1 LPIKALRDVAATDLQ
16 NLKGNLKGHLQNNHS
31 HSQCEQAGMNG
42 LPKYFNLT
50 GVVCAIVAAFS
61 FAREAPAKSA
71 YLPVV
76 GVPPL
81 RIEVVTTNEFNYLAF
96 SEAFSMA
103 RTNLATAPIINTD
116 NSSAPAPSIPKT
128 IANNNPAD
136 NPAAANILISTS
148 PETGDYGEKDGR
160 QPNNFAFPSSTAS
173 DLLTV
178 TPQMITQ
185 YLKPEANET
194 NQLDRP
200 GVVVFV
206 PADMPFMPP
215 TQKTVPESRA
225 IYQSR

>member
-1 LPIKALRDVAATDLQ
+1 
-16 NLKGNLKGHLQNNHS
+16 
-31 HSQCEQAGMNG
+31 MNG
-42 LPKYFNLT
+42 LPKYLNLT
-50 GVVCAIVAAFS
+50 GVVCAVVAAFS
-61 FAREAPAKSA
+61 FAREAPAKFA

-96 SEAFSMA
+96 NEAFSAA
-103 RTNLATAPIINTD
+103 RTNLATAPAINTD
-116 NSSAPAPSIPKT
+116 NSSATSPSIPKT
-128 IANNNPAD
+128 IANNNPA
-136 NPAAANILISTS
+136 AANVLITTS
-148 PETGDYGEKDGR
+148 SETGDDGEKDGR
-160 QPNNFAFPSSTAS
+160 QPVNFAFPSSTAS

-185 YLKPEANET
+185 YLKPEGNET

>member
-1 LPIKALRDVAATDLQ
+1 
-16 NLKGNLKGHLQNNHS
+16 
-31 HSQCEQAGMNG
+31 MNR
-42 LPKYFNLT
+42 LPKYLNLT
-50 GVVCAIVAAFS
+50 GMICAVVAAFS
-61 FAREAPAKSA
+61 FAREAPAEFA

-76 GVPPL
+76 GVPPM

-96 SEAFSMA
+96 REGLSAA
-103 RTNLATAPIINTD
+103 GTNLATASTASTINND
-116 NSSAPAPSIPKT
+116 NSSATSPSIPKT
-128 IANNNPAD
+128 IANNNPAG
-136 NPAAANILISTS
+136 NPTAANVLISTGS
-148 PETGDYGEKDGR
+148 ETGDDGEKDGR
-160 QPNNFAFPSSTAS
+160 QPINFAFPSSTAS